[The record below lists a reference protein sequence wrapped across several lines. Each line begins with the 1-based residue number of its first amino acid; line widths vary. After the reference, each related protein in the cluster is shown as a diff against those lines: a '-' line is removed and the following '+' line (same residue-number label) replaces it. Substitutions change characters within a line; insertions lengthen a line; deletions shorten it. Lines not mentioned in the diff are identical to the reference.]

1 MKLKKLKKKAGSLLL
16 AVAMIIPSF
25 PASGTEVHAA
35 EVSDGADAAGENS
48 TKIYCFAEGFG
59 TGVDF
64 SEDNWKI
71 NTTFRSGT
79 PTSITTNPIKW
90 AAIVENEHSGNRE
103 KIIRLINGVRGADLN
118 RSDVDYRAGTAL
130 AKDRVPLKE
139 SSEFSAKFTI
149 SMPDACVNMVQTGG
163 AEFAREAGGD
173 GIAFIITPTDSINGQ
188 VGAGMGYYGVADSLV
203 IEMDSYFNGAY
214 CTFET
219 PGTAYVNWAYD
230 NQIYAN
236 NSLGYLQAVADDT
249 KNKGIEYDWA
259 TNGPDYWTYLNNQGY
274 AQLSSSQDRRFDHV
288 GVMLDG
294 VTREHTGISYLN
306 GLQPDVVTGG
316 KYENISNPS
325 ASTPSGSKDCAT
337 RFADAGDIDT
347 LGEEVDNRLFTF
359 WIEYD
364 GADLYVRYA
373 NGNFTDAVRPAD
385 PQIKLEGIPQLAH
398 KFENDNVQI
407 GFTSSIGTSKANHTV
422 HSVAFANKYFKNGIQ
437 TEYTE
442 KYYVEEP
449 DATADFITVNS
460 KKYVLADSVVME
472 NVDIGSKAEIRDKST
487 ETKYKPYIKK
497 DYSSNPLYPDSALSV
512 KGDGTTVL
520 YQFYDLPS
528 YKVEYYLEK
537 DAGTAG
543 AVRVG
548 DKYYVKEEESLKT
561 AAGGSSVVSN
571 QNADKKAGVT
581 VEGTAA
587 ADTYKSYTDYE
598 FNPAAT
604 RTAGHSEGTVAKDN
618 SLVIQ
623 LYYDKETPQ
632 KTEYKEQYWVED
644 PEADRDFVEIEVNGK
659 IKKFVLKESN
669 DVTGVNIGS
678 GATVTDKSA
687 NYKNYELIEDV
698 IPGYPSSVDQI
709 NPDGSTIVY
718 QIYVLKPTTPEEPTT
733 PGDSGDS
740 GDPGKP
746 GNSGDNKKPPTG
758 TGTDEQKVKADSV
771 TAAVKNYR
779 YGAKTIYLVKGKTAQ
794 LRASVR
800 PSSAKQGVTYR
811 SGSTAVASVNSKGKI
826 RAKKVGTAKIA
837 ITSADGAKKAV
848 ITVKVV
854 KKAKVN
860 KKLSLKSKKKLT
872 FKKKNATSQIITKG
886 LTAKTTSKETYKVT
900 KGKKW
905 IKADQYGKITCK
917 VKPAKKAKKAAV
929 KVTCG
934 KKSITIKVTIKK

>member
-1 MKLKKLKKKAGSLLL
+1 MDNPIVYAGT
-16 AVAMIIPSF
+16 A
-25 PASGTEVHAA
+25 
-35 EVSDGADAAGENS
+35 DGDK
-48 TKIYCFAEGFG
+48 TYCFAEGFG

-64 SEDNWKI
+64 LEDNWKI
-71 NTTFRSGT
+71 NTAFRSGT
-79 PTSITTNPIKW
+79 PTSITSNPVKY
-90 AAIVENEHSGNRE
+90 AAIVENEHSGNDE
-103 KIIRLINGVRGADLN
+103 KIIRLINGVRGTDLD
-118 RSDVDYRAGTAL
+118 RADVDYRAGTAL
-130 AKDRVPLKE
+130 VKDRVPLKE

-149 SMPDACVNMVQTGG
+149 SMPDACVNTVQTGG
-163 AEFAREAGGD
+163 QQFAREAGGD
-173 GIAFIITPTDSINGQ
+173 GIAFIITPIDSINGQ
-188 VGAGMGYYGVADSLV
+188 VGTGMGYYGVKDSLV

-219 PGTAYVNWAYD
+219 FGTAYVNWAYD

-236 NSLGYLQAVADDT
+236 DSLLYLQAVADDT
-249 KNKGIEYDWA
+249 RNKGIEYDWA
-259 TNGPDYWTYLNNQGY
+259 TNGPGYWTYLNNQGY
-274 AQLSSSQDRRFDHV
+274 SQLSPSQDRRFDHV

-306 GLQPDVVTGG
+306 GLQPDMVTSG

-337 RFADAGDIDT
+337 RFADAGDISET
-347 LGEEVDNRLFTF
+347 GEEVDNRLFTF

-364 GADLYVRYA
+364 GVDLYVRYA
-373 NGNFTDAVRPAD
+373 NGNFTDAVRPAG

-407 GFTSSIGTSKANHTV
+407 GFISSINTSKANHTV
-422 HSVAFANKYFKNGIQ
+422 HSVAFANKYFQNGIQ

-460 KKYVLADSVVME
+460 KKYVLTDSVVVE
-472 NVDIGSKAEIRDKST
+472 NADIGSKAEIRDKST
-487 ETKYKPYIKK
+487 ETKYQPYIKK

-543 AVRVG
+543 VVQVG
-548 DKYYVKEEESLKT
+548 DKYYVKEENLKT
-561 AAGGSSVVSN
+561 AAGGSSIVSN

-581 VEGTAA
+581 VEGSAA
-587 ADTYKSYTDYE
+587 ADTYKSYMDYE

-623 LYYDKETPQ
+623 LYYDRKTPQ

-659 IKKFVLKESN
+659 MKKFILKESN
-669 DVTGVNIGS
+669 DVRGVNIGI
-678 GATVTDKSA
+678 GVTVTDKSQD
-687 NYKNYELIEDV
+687 YKNYELIKDV

-718 QIYVLKPTTPEEPTT
+718 QIYVLKPTTP
-733 PGDSGDS
+733 

-746 GNSGDNKKPPTG
+746 GNTGDNKKPSTG

-771 TAAVKNYR
+771 IAAVKNYR

-811 SGSTAVASVNSKGKI
+811 SGSKAVASVNSKGKI
-826 RAKKVGTAKIA
+826 RAKKAGTAKITV
-837 ITSADGAKKAV
+837 TSADGAKKAV

-886 LTAKTTSKETYKVT
+886 LTSKTMSKETYKVT

-917 VKPAKKAKKAAV
+917 IKPAKKAKKAAV
-929 KVTCG
+929 KVMCG
-934 KKSITIKVTIKK
+934 KKSITIRVTIKK

>member
-1 MKLKKLKKKAGSLLL
+1 
-16 AVAMIIPSF
+16 
-25 PASGTEVHAA
+25 
-35 EVSDGADAAGENS
+35 
-48 TKIYCFAEGFG
+48 
-59 TGVDF
+59 
-64 SEDNWKI
+64 
-71 NTTFRSGT
+71 
-79 PTSITTNPIKW
+79 
-90 AAIVENEHSGNRE
+90 
-103 KIIRLINGVRGADLN
+103 
-118 RSDVDYRAGTAL
+118 
-130 AKDRVPLKE
+130 
-139 SSEFSAKFTI
+139 
-149 SMPDACVNMVQTGG
+149 MP
-163 AEFAREAGGD
+163 
-173 GIAFIITPTDSINGQ
+173 
-188 VGAGMGYYGVADSLV
+188 
-203 IEMDSYFNGAY
+203 
-214 CTFET
+214 
-219 PGTAYVNWAYD
+219 
-230 NQIYAN
+230 
-236 NSLGYLQAVADDT
+236 
-249 KNKGIEYDWA
+249 
-259 TNGPDYWTYLNNQGY
+259 
-274 AQLSSSQDRRFDHV
+274 
-288 GVMLDG
+288 
-294 VTREHTGISYLN
+294 
-306 GLQPDVVTGG
+306 
-316 KYENISNPS
+316 
-325 ASTPSGSKDCAT
+325 
-337 RFADAGDIDT
+337 
-347 LGEEVDNRLFTF
+347 F

-364 GADLYVRYA
+364 GVDLYVRYA
-373 NGNFTDAVRPAD
+373 NGNFTDAVGPAD

-398 KFENDNVQI
+398 KFENGNVQI
-407 GFTSSIGTSKANHTV
+407 GFISSIGTSKANHTV
-422 HSVAFANKYFKNGIQ
+422 HSVAFANKYFQNGIQ

-460 KKYVLADSVVME
+460 KKYVLTDSVVVE
-472 NVDIGSKAEIRDKST
+472 NADIGSKAEIRDKST
-487 ETKYKPYIKK
+487 ETKYQPYIKK

-543 AVRVG
+543 AVQVG

-581 VEGTAA
+581 VEGMAA

-598 FNPAAT
+598 FNPATT

-623 LYYDKETPQ
+623 LYYDRKTPQ
-632 KTEYKEQYWVED
+632 KTAYKEQYWVED
-644 PEADRDFVEIEVNGK
+644 PEAERDFVEIEVNGK
-659 IKKFVLKESN
+659 IKKFILKESN
-669 DVTGVNIGS
+669 DVRGVNIGI
-678 GATVTDKSA
+678 GATVTDKSQD
-687 NYKNYELIEDV
+687 YKNYELIKDV

-718 QIYVLKPTTPEEPTT
+718 QIYVLKPTAP
-733 PGDSGDS
+733 

-746 GNSGDNKKPPTG
+746 GNPGDNKKPSTG

-771 TAAVKNYR
+771 TVAVKNYR
-779 YGAKTIYLVKGKTAQ
+779 YGAKAIYLVKGKTAQ

-811 SGSTAVASVNSKGKI
+811 SGSKAVASVNSKGKI
-826 RAKKVGTAKIA
+826 RAKKAGTVKIT

-872 FKKKNATSQIITKG
+872 FKRKNATSQIITKG

-905 IKADQYGKITCK
+905 IKTDQYGKITCK

>member
-1 MKLKKLKKKAGSLLL
+1 
-16 AVAMIIPSF
+16 
-25 PASGTEVHAA
+25 
-35 EVSDGADAAGENS
+35 
-48 TKIYCFAEGFG
+48 
-59 TGVDF
+59 
-64 SEDNWKI
+64 
-71 NTTFRSGT
+71 
-79 PTSITTNPIKW
+79 
-90 AAIVENEHSGNRE
+90 
-103 KIIRLINGVRGADLN
+103 
-118 RSDVDYRAGTAL
+118 
-130 AKDRVPLKE
+130 
-139 SSEFSAKFTI
+139 
-149 SMPDACVNMVQTGG
+149 
-163 AEFAREAGGD
+163 
-173 GIAFIITPTDSINGQ
+173 
-188 VGAGMGYYGVADSLV
+188 MGYYGVKDSLV

-219 PGTAYVNWAYD
+219 FGTAYVNWAYD

-236 NSLGYLQAVADDT
+236 DSLLYLQAVADDT
-249 KNKGIEYDWA
+249 RNKGIEYDWA
-259 TNGPDYWTYLNNQGY
+259 TNGSGYWTTLNNNRY
-274 AQLSSSQDRRFDHV
+274 SQLSASQDRRFDHV

-294 VTREHTGISYLN
+294 VTREHIGISYLN
-306 GLQPDVVTGG
+306 GLQPDMVTGG

-325 ASTPSGSKDCAT
+325 AGTPSESKDCAT
-337 RFADAGDIDT
+337 RFADAGNINT

-373 NGNFTDAVRPAD
+373 NGNFTEAVRPAD
-385 PQIKLEGIPQLAH
+385 PQIKLEGVPQLAH

-407 GFTSSIGTSKANHTV
+407 GFISSIGTSKANHTV
-422 HSVAFANKYFKNGIQ
+422 HSVAFANKYFQNGIQ

-460 KKYVLADSVVME
+460 KKYVLTDSVVVE
-472 NVDIGSKAEIRDKST
+472 NADIGSKAEIRDKST
-487 ETKYKPYIKK
+487 ETKYQPYIKK

-537 DAGTAG
+537 DASTAG
-543 AVRVG
+543 VVQVG
-548 DKYYVKEEESLKT
+548 DKYYVKEEENLKT
-561 AAGGSSVVSN
+561 AAGGSSIVSN

-581 VEGTAA
+581 VEGSAA
-587 ADTYKSYTDYE
+587 ADTYKSYMDYE

-623 LYYDKETPQ
+623 LYYDRKTPQ

-659 IKKFVLKESN
+659 MKKFILKESN
-669 DVTGVNIGS
+669 DVRGVNIGI
-678 GATVTDKSA
+678 GATVTDKSQD
-687 NYKNYELIEDV
+687 YKNYELIKDM

-718 QIYVLKPTTPEEPTT
+718 QIYVLKPTTP
-733 PGDSGDS
+733 

-746 GNSGDNKKPPTG
+746 GNPGDNKKPSTG
-758 TGTDEQKVKADSV
+758 TGTDEQKVKANYV

-794 LRASVR
+794 LRASIR
-800 PSSAKQGVTYR
+800 PSSAKQGVIYR
-811 SGSTAVASVNSKGKI
+811 SGSKSVASVNSKGKI
-826 RAKKVGTAKIA
+826 RAKKAGTAKIT

-905 IKADQYGKITCK
+905 IKTDPYGRITCK

>member
-1 MKLKKLKKKAGSLLL
+1 MFKRKKIAFLLSAITLLSTVFGGWQRLDNPIVYAG
-16 AVAMIIPSF
+16 
-25 PASGTEVHAA
+25 T
-35 EVSDGADAAGENS
+35 ADEEK
-48 TKIYCFAEGFG
+48 TCCFAEGFG

-71 NTTFRSGT
+71 NTAFRSGT
-79 PTSITTNPIKW
+79 PTSITSNPVKY
-90 AAIVENEHSGNRE
+90 AAIVENEHSGNDE
-103 KIIRLINGVRGADLN
+103 KIIRLINGVRGTDLD
-118 RSDVDYRAGTAL
+118 RADVDYRAGTAL
-130 AKDRVPLKE
+130 VKDRVPLKE

-149 SMPDACVNMVQTGG
+149 SMPDACVNTVQTGG
-163 AEFAREAGGD
+163 QQFAREAGGD

-188 VGAGMGYYGVADSLV
+188 VGTGMGYYGVKDSLV

-219 PGTAYVNWAYD
+219 FGTAYVNWAYD

-236 NSLGYLQAVADDT
+236 DSLLYLQAVADDT
-249 KNKGIEYDWA
+249 RNKGIEYDWA
-259 TNGPDYWTYLNNQGY
+259 TNGSGYWTTLNNNRY
-274 AQLSSSQDRRFDHV
+274 SQLSASQDRRFDHV

-294 VTREHTGISYLN
+294 VTREHIGISYLN
-306 GLQPDVVTGG
+306 GLQPDMVTGG

-325 ASTPSGSKDCAT
+325 AGTPSESKDCAT
-337 RFADAGDIDT
+337 RFADAGNINT

-373 NGNFTDAVRPAD
+373 NGNFTEAVRPAD
-385 PQIKLEGIPQLAH
+385 PQIKLEGVPQLAH

-407 GFTSSIGTSKANHTV
+407 GFISSIGTSKANHTV
-422 HSVAFANKYFKNGIQ
+422 HSVAFANKYFQNGIQ

-460 KKYVLADSVVME
+460 KKYVLTDSVVVE
-472 NVDIGSKAEIRDKST
+472 NADIGSKAEIRDKST
-487 ETKYKPYIKK
+487 ETKYQPYIKK

-537 DAGTAG
+537 DASTAG
-543 AVRVG
+543 VVQVG
-548 DKYYVKEEESLKT
+548 DKYYVKEEENLKT
-561 AAGGSSVVSN
+561 AAGGSSIVSN

-581 VEGTAA
+581 VEGSAA
-587 ADTYKSYTDYE
+587 ADTYKSYMDYE

-623 LYYDKETPQ
+623 LYYDRKTPQ

-659 IKKFVLKESN
+659 MKKFILKESN
-669 DVTGVNIGS
+669 DVRGVNIGI
-678 GATVTDKSA
+678 GATVTDKSQD
-687 NYKNYELIEDV
+687 YKNYELIKDM

-718 QIYVLKPTTPEEPTT
+718 QIYVLKPTTP
-733 PGDSGDS
+733 

-746 GNSGDNKKPPTG
+746 GNPGDNKKPSTG
-758 TGTDEQKVKADSV
+758 TGTDEQKVKANYV

-794 LRASVR
+794 LRASIR
-800 PSSAKQGVTYR
+800 PSSAKQGVIYR
-811 SGSTAVASVNSKGKI
+811 SGSKSVASVNSKGKI
-826 RAKKVGTAKIA
+826 RAKKAGTAKIT

-905 IKADQYGKITCK
+905 IKTDPYGRITCK